1 MKVPQNLQYALT
13 RNNNR
18 YLVKNLNRENFSRDP
33 ANVFGRNTAKD
44 VGMLR
49 DTARYY
55 VTEKDSSKVTVVT
68 KRRRG
73 RVTKRK
79 GKRSQMSASVVTT
92 TRADFTNLGDLKG
105 RVCPYV
111 LWKLNRAKK
120 AQRRAQK
127 LASMAENK

>member
-1 MKVPQNLQYALT
+1 MKVPLNLQYALT

-18 YLVKNLNRENFSRDP
+18 YLVKNLNSQNFSRDP
-33 ANVFGRNTAKD
+33 ANVFGRNTAMD
-44 VGMLR
+44 IGMLR

-55 VTEKDSSKVTVVT
+55 TTQKDSSKLTVVT

-79 GKRSQMSASVVTT
+79 GKRSQMTASMVTQT
-92 TRADFTNLGDLKG
+92 TKDFTNLGDLKG
-105 RVCPYV
+105 KVCPYV

-120 AQRRAQK
+120 AQRRAEK
-127 LASMAENK
+127 LNAMAENK